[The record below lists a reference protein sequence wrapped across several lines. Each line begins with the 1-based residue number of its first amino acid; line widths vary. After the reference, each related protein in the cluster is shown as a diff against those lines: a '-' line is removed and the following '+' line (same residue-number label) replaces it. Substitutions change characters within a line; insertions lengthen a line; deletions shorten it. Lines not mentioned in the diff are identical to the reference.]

1 MVVINNWC
9 NSSYKVQYFIRKN
22 ISKIFIKKKTK
33 LFYSNLEPPQP
44 PNSLETA
51 MVASRSI
58 NVKWQH
64 KSQDTT
70 EVTKYI
76 LQYKEGDGDYFTYIL
91 KKKNF
96 Y

>member
-9 NSSYKVQYFIRKN
+9 NSSYKVQYFIENEYIYKN
-22 ISKIFIKKKTK
+22 ICKKKKSK

-76 LQYKEGDGDYFTYIL
+76 LQYKEGDGDYFIS
-91 KKKNF
+91 
-96 Y
+96 

>member
-9 NSSYKVQYFIRKN
+9 NSSYKVQYFIEKNEYIYKN
-22 ISKIFIKKKTK
+22 ICKKKKSK

-76 LQYKEGDGDYFTYIL
+76 LQYKEGDGDYFIS
-91 KKKNF
+91 
-96 Y
+96 